1 MARLIEKSNHH
12 TEIII
17 RPESPLHPK
26 LTPILIAKE
35 AHSAA
40 LYPAE
45 SNFAFNPAQLDKPNI
60 LFLVAEQRNGEG
72 EGEGDFVGCGACV
85 NYGDYGEIKS
95 MWVNEDV
102 RGQRIA
108 ERMLQMLEDHL
119 RSQGLTV
126 ARLET
131 GVVSHSALRLYER
144 MGYQRRGPFAD
155 YPDDPLCVFMEKV
168 L

>member
-1 MARLIEKSNHH
+1 MTTIF
-12 TEIII
+12 I

-26 LTPILIAKE
+26 LEPIFVAKQ
-35 AHSAA
+35 AHSLA

-45 SNFAFNPAQLDKPNI
+45 SNFAFDPTQLAKPNI
-60 LFLVAEQRNGEG
+60 LFLVAERSNGRSDE
-72 EGEGDFVGCGACV
+72 ENDFVGCGACV

-108 ERMLQMLEDHL
+108 ERMLAMLEDHL
-119 RSQGLTV
+119 RSEGVTI

-131 GVVSHSALRLYER
+131 GVDSHSALRLYER
-144 MGYQRRGPFAD
+144 LGYQRRPPFGD
-155 YPDDPLCVFMEKV
+155 YPDDPLCVFMEKS

>member
-1 MARLIEKSNHH
+1 MVSSIEKSDSR
-12 TEIII
+12 TEVVI

-26 LTPILIAKE
+26 LTPLFIAKE
-35 AHSAA
+35 AHSAS

-45 SNFAFNPAQLDKPNI
+45 SNFAFNPEQLAKPNI
-60 LFLVAEQRNGEG
+60 LFLVAEQRKADGES
-72 EGEGDFVGCGACV
+72 DFVGCGACV

-95 MWVNEDV
+95 MWVNEDL

-108 ERMLQMLEDHL
+108 ERILQMLEDHL

-131 GVVSHSALRLYER
+131 GVISHSALRLYGR
-144 MGYQRRGPFAD
+144 MGYQRCDPFAD

>member
-1 MARLIEKSNHH
+1 MASTIEKSDSH
-12 TEIII
+12 TEVVI
-17 RPESPLHPK
+17 RPESPLHPN
-26 LTPILIAKE
+26 LTPIFIAKE

-45 SNFAFNPAQLDKPNI
+45 SNFAFNPAQLDKPNV
-60 LFLVAEQRNGEG
+60 LFLVAERRQEDGES
-72 EGEGDFVGCGACV
+72 DFVGCGACV

-95 MWVNEDV
+95 MWVNMDV

-108 ERMLQMLEDHL
+108 ERILQQLEDHL
-119 RSQGLTV
+119 RGQGLTV

-131 GVVSHSALRLYER
+131 GVISHSALRLYER
-144 MGYQRRGPFAD
+144 MGYRRRGPFAD
-155 YPDDPLCVFMEKV
+155 YPDDPLCVFMEKM

>member
-26 LTPILIAKE
+26 LTPIFIAKE

-95 MWVNEDV
+95 MWVNAEV

-131 GVVSHSALRLYER
+131 GVVSHSALRLYAR

>member
-1 MARLIEKSNHH
+1 MASLIEKSDSHA
-12 TEIII
+12 EVVI

-26 LTPILIAKE
+26 LTPIFIAKE

-60 LFLVAEQRNGEG
+60 LFLVAEQRNGE
-72 EGEGDFVGCGACV
+72 EEGDFVGCGACV

-95 MWVNEDV
+95 MWVNAEV

-108 ERMLQMLEDHL
+108 ERMLQILEDHL
-119 RSQGLTV
+119 RGQGLTV

>member
-1 MARLIEKSNHH
+1 MASLIEKSDSHA
-12 TEIII
+12 EVVI

-26 LTPILIAKE
+26 LTPIFIAKE

-72 EGEGDFVGCGACV
+72 EGDFVGCGACV

-95 MWVNEDV
+95 MWVNAEV

-108 ERMLQMLEDHL
+108 ERMLQMLEEHL
-119 RSQGLTV
+119 RRQGLTV

-131 GVVSHSALRLYER
+131 GVDSHSALRLYER
-144 MGYQRRGPFAD
+144 LGYQRRGPFAD

>member
-1 MARLIEKSNHH
+1 MASLIEKSDSHA
-12 TEIII
+12 EVVI

-26 LTPILIAKE
+26 LTPIFIAKE

-60 LFLVAEQRNGEG
+60 LFLVAERRTG

-108 ERMLQMLEDHL
+108 ERMLQLLEEHL
-119 RSQGLTV
+119 RGQGLTV

-131 GVVSHSALRLYER
+131 GVISHSALRLYER
-144 MGYQRRGPFAD
+144 MGYQRRRPFAD